1 MRTRKRRL
9 LWQLF
14 FAYLTITV
22 IVIVSMGFYAAYRWQ
37 TLYFDRTTASLETA
51 AKTCAARLG
60 DPAAVGSP
68 ATAQAIC
75 DELSNA
81 LEMRF
86 TVILSS
92 GKVIADS
99 AEDIGRMDNHRD
111 RPEIIEELA
120 GGVGRSTRE
129 SVSEGE
135 ELIYRAVPVRRGGAV
150 AAIARASMP
159 VNTLSGT
166 VHAMYGQL
174 AVVGLLIAAL
184 VAGASYWISRR
195 ITEPLREIGVGAER
209 FAKGDLKYRLPDS
222 DSKEISILVESMNRM
237 AAGVDDRIHAILSR
251 QNEHEAM
258 LSSMEEG
265 VLAVDNHGTI
275 LSLNETCAALL
286 GADSNKLRGRII
298 YEVIRK
304 PDLLQFVEAA
314 LANNSSVDGD
324 LRFFG
329 PDERWLNAHGTVL
342 HDAHHKKIGALI
354 VLHDVTRL
362 RHLENVRRD
371 FVANVSHELRTPIT
385 SIKGFVETLLDEA
398 LDNKDNAMRF
408 LRIVHR
414 QVNRLDAI
422 ISDLLMLSRIERGS
436 EEQTIETEPEPL
448 GAVLRAAAEM
458 CEKRAVDKAVT
469 LAVQCPDDLTAN
481 VNAPLL
487 EQAVVNLIDNAI
499 QYSGAGASVEVEG
512 CRDGD
517 DVVIRV
523 KDDGCGIA
531 AKHLPRL
538 FERFYRVDKARSREL
553 GGTGLGLAIVKHIV
567 MSHQGSVY
575 VESTVGKG
583 STFFIRL
590 PAMRATVAAPEVVFS
605 SSE

>member
-1 MRTRKRRL
+1 
-9 LWQLF
+9 
-14 FAYLTITV
+14 
-22 IVIVSMGFYAAYRWQ
+22 
-37 TLYFDRTTASLETA
+37 
-51 AKTCAARLG
+51 
-60 DPAAVGSP
+60 
-68 ATAQAIC
+68 
-75 DELSNA
+75 
-81 LEMRF
+81 
-86 TVILSS
+86 
-92 GKVIADS
+92 
-99 AEDIGRMDNHRD
+99 
-111 RPEIIEELA
+111 
-120 GGVGRSTRE
+120 
-129 SVSEGE
+129 
-135 ELIYRAVPVRRGGAV
+135 
-150 AAIARASMP
+150 
-159 VNTLSGT
+159 
-166 VHAMYGQL
+166 
-174 AVVGLLIAAL
+174 
-184 VAGASYWISRR
+184 
-195 ITEPLREIGVGAER
+195 
-209 FAKGDLKYRLPDS
+209 
-222 DSKEISILVESMNRM
+222 
-237 AAGVDDRIHAILSR
+237 
-251 QNEHEAM
+251 
-258 LSSMEEG
+258 
-265 VLAVDNHGTI
+265 
-275 LSLNETCAALL
+275 
-286 GADSNKLRGRII
+286 
-298 YEVIRK
+298 
-304 PDLLQFVEAA
+304 
-314 LANNSSVDGD
+314 
-324 LRFFG
+324 
-329 PDERWLNAHGTVL
+329 
-342 HDAHHKKIGALI
+342 
-354 VLHDVTRL
+354 
-362 RHLENVRRD
+362 
-371 FVANVSHELRTPIT
+371 VANVSHELRTPIT